1 MTTLLAALFG
11 GWLTVRE
18 DVLCLFGVCKDIE
31 FLALRHLLDELTP
44 LVFYFY
50 ATIHRGS
57 RYELWQESILRM
69 AVVFIVQQ
77 RHNYNKAML
86 SVISDHIHHETV
98 APGWKSTF
106 SSYMNVFS
114 EKKVETFYSLLRMQ
128 CPAWTSA
135 EQIIEIAH
143 VLGARNFDHEFW
155 SHFLEDT
162 LRKRHKHN
170 VALLAGKTA
179 NFLVTKFI
187 ELHGLQVNPKKLR
200 WLDNEGSISN

>member
-11 GWLTVRE
+11 GWLIVRE
-18 DVLCLFGVCKDIE
+18 DVLCLFGVCKNIE

-50 ATIHRGS
+50 VTIHRGS

-86 SVISDHIHHETV
+86 SVISGHIHHETV

-114 EKKVETFYSLLRMQ
+114 EKKVETFHSLLRMQ

-135 EQIIEIAH
+135 EQIIEITH
-143 VLGARNFDHEFW
+143 VLGARIFDHEFS

-162 LRKRHKHN
+162 LRKRHKRN

-179 NFLVTKFI
+179 IFL
-187 ELHGLQVNPKKLR
+187 
-200 WLDNEGSISN
+200 